1 MSKRHEVEPQH
12 AGQALAQRAG
22 ALTPFSGNQLQA
34 RRIVSHDMPDSRPAD
49 AFRDLRTQL
58 LARAGGGSLSLL
70 VVPVAHGSGG
80 SFVALNL
87 ASAMAFD
94 ERRTVILVDCCLRAP
109 QLHRRVEVPADAFGL
124 VDFLE
129 GRVDRVEQIV
139 HPTGV
144 PRVLLVPAGPRREA
158 SGDLLGS
165 ARMRLLLD
173 SLRGTNDAV
182 SVILDAPAVAA
193 SPDARILSTMTELS
207 VLVAG
212 YGRDTPNAVQEAI
225 SVLDRVRLAGVA
237 FNRVPN

>member
-1 MSKRHEVEPQH
+1 MNKRAELEPQQVNRALIKRGEEGH
-12 AGQALAQRAG
+12 AYSGQ
-22 ALTPFSGNQLQA
+22 QLRA
-34 RRIVSHDMPDSRPAD
+34 RRIVAHDLPDSRPVD

-58 LARAGGGSLSLL
+58 IARVGGGGLTLL

-80 SFVALNL
+80 SFVSINL
-87 ASAMAFD
+87 ASAMAF
-94 ERRTVILVDCCLRAP
+94 EEQRTVILVDCCVRKP
-109 QLHRRVEVPADAFGL
+109 TLHQRVGVSADAFGL

-139 HPTGV
+139 HASGV

-173 SLRGTNDAV
+173 SLRGVGGNV
-182 SVILDAPAVAA
+182 SVVLDAPAVAA
-193 SPDARILSTMTELS
+193 APDARILSGLAELS

-212 YGRDTPNAVQEAI
+212 YGRDTPTAVQESI
-225 SVLDRVRLAGVA
+225 SVLDRVRLAGVV
-237 FNRVPN
+237 FNRVPG